1 MVCFLLLSILE
12 VIRNIIMFWE
22 RKYAKCIFLLAF
34 VWKFAILSVFY
45 FLTPYNMNNITQ
57 AAQCAKA
64 IRKDLKIAFPNIKF
78 SVRSSNFAGGNAV
91 DISYDNWV
99 PTEQIQSIVSKYKYG
114 TFDWMTD
121 CYNYDN
127 RDDSIPQSKYVMVH
141 RNITNDIR
149 QTEKEQLANSYGIK
163 NINDEQEWYKIFHE
177 WSDMV
182 VYRHLSPKTFA

>member
-1 MVCFLLLSILE
+1 
-12 VIRNIIMFWE
+12 
-22 RKYAKCIFLLAF
+22 
-34 VWKFAILSVFY
+34 
-45 FLTPYNMNNITQ
+45 
-57 AAQCAKA
+57 
-64 IRKDLKIAFPNIKF
+64 
-78 SVRSSNFAGGNAV
+78 
-91 DISYDNWV
+91 
-99 PTEQIQSIVSKYKYG
+99 
-114 TFDWMTD
+114 MTD

-182 VYRHLSPKTFA
+182 VYRHLSPMKTYIFADGFYMRDPLTFELKKIQDRKPRHLPHNNMN

>member
-1 MVCFLLLSILE
+1 
-12 VIRNIIMFWE
+12 MFWE
-22 RKYAKCIFLLAF
+22 GKDAKCIFLLAIDLI
-34 VWKFAILSVFY
+34 FAILSVFY

-78 SVRSSNFAGGNAV
+78 SVRSSNFAGGDSV

-127 RDDSIPQSKYVMVH
+127 KDNSIPQSKYVMVH